1 MWKRMIIRA
10 WPLRRAPGTRNE
22 DGMRLQSKMFHELTT
37 RELYEILKARAEI
50 FVVEQNYV
58 YQDLDDRTGRQTSW
72 FISGLGVRF
81 YGSCFKAHGKKGS
94 AGINPGRAFSASF
107 HSIRPFRI
115 FNFYRYNSLLFSFVT
130 NGDFRI

>member
-1 MWKRMIIRA
+1 MIIRA

-50 FVVEQNYV
+50 FVVEQNCV
-58 YQDLDDRTGRQTSW
+58 YQDLDDWTGRQTSW

-81 YGSCFKAHGKKGS
+81 YGSCLKAHGKKALPESIS
-94 AGINPGRAFSASF
+94 AEPFQPASIQSGHLEFSISIDIIRCFSAS
-107 HSIRPFRI
+107 
-115 FNFYRYNSLLFSFVT
+115 
-130 NGDFRI
+130 

>member
-50 FVVEQNYV
+50 FVVEQNCV
-58 YQDLDDRTGRQTSW
+58 YQDLDDWTGRQTSW

-81 YGSCFKAHGKKGS
+81 TAHGKKALPESIPAEPFQPASIQSGHLEFS
-94 AGINPGRAFSASF
+94 ISIDIIRCFSAS
-107 HSIRPFRI
+107 
-115 FNFYRYNSLLFSFVT
+115 
-130 NGDFRI
+130 

>member
-50 FVVEQNYV
+50 FVVEQNCV
-58 YQDLDDRTGRQTSW
+58 YQDLDDWTGRQTSW

-81 YGSCFKAHGKKGS
+81 YGSCFKAHGKKALPESIPAEPFQPASIQSGHLEFS
-94 AGINPGRAFSASF
+94 ISIDIIRCFSAS
-107 HSIRPFRI
+107 
-115 FNFYRYNSLLFSFVT
+115 
-130 NGDFRI
+130 